1 MWRQTGSRW
10 ASELFHNGGLT
21 RHVCRA
27 INTER
32 MYTFPCLVN
41 HPLVAMSLNH
51 HENRFVKRLQFA
63 IGDSEVAQ
71 EFNIPRKA
79 RRLDLICRF
88 GNAPGV
94 FGALQEH
101 CSHRTVIFEHESQP
115 LTRHA
120 VASAWAGSA
129 WMLWESVRPKRRG
142 REKLVPSPLERPPL
156 GIVVAD
162 FAGDALRGAV
172 PSLRRTR
179 LPGIWAT
186 AELHEGGLCVVDT
199 SRVRAQDGL
208 AWWSWV
214 GRSPNAAE
222 EVRRLDAL
230 LKDPKL
236 PIEDRYALQEAI
248 MNGQLDAT
256 PKEVETAAQRLKRQ
270 ALDEGHREGH
280 REGGRAALLAVVG
293 DLAPERLPELEK
305 IAELDELQRAVV
317 QLLKR

>member
-1 MWRQTGSRW
+1 
-10 ASELFHNGGLT
+10 
-21 RHVCRA
+21 
-27 INTER
+27 
-32 MYTFPCLVN
+32 
-41 HPLVAMSLNH
+41 MSLNL

-71 EFNIPRKA
+71 EFSIPRKA

-88 GNAPGV
+88 GDAPAV
-94 FGALQEH
+94 FGALRDH
-101 CSHRTVIFEHESQP
+101 MSHRTVIFEHESQP

-120 VASAWAGSA
+120 VASAWAGTA

-142 REKLVPSPLERPPL
+142 REKLVSDPLDRPPL
-156 GIVVAD
+156 GIIVAD

-172 PSLRRTR
+172 PTLRRTR
-179 LPGIWAT
+179 LPGVWAT
-186 AELHEGGLCVVDT
+186 AELNEGGLCVVDT
-199 SRVRAQDGL
+199 SRARAQDGL

-214 GRSPNAAE
+214 GRAANAAE
-222 EVRRLDAL
+222 EVKRLDAL

-270 ALDEGHREGH
+270 ALEEGHREGH
-280 REGGRAALLAVVG
+280 REGRREALLAVAR
-293 DLAPERLPELEK
+293 DLAPDRIPELEK
-305 IAELDELQRAVV
+305 IAELDELQLAVV
-317 QLLKR
+317 QLFKR